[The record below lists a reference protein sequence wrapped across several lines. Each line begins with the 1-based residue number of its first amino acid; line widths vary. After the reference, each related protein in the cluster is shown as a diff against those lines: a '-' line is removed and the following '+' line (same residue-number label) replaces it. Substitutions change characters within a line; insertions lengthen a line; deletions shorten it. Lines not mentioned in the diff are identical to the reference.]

1 MEAKERKGESM
12 TQRQEVLQVEHPDR
26 VVWYQSLIG
35 EWSSQVPG
43 VLQEEDG
50 CIVAWVGSYTSQ
62 AGMRH
67 PEPTGVRALTVEV
80 ALEQLA
86 NDLYADL
93 QRDLTSLR
101 QMSVAAMSA
110 PHTGTYGR

>member
-1 MEAKERKGESM
+1 MFELG
-12 TQRQEVLQVEHPDR
+12 QIEHPDR
-26 VVWYQSLIG
+26 VVWYQSLIQ
-35 EWSSQVPG
+35 EWASQVPG
-43 VLQEEDG
+43 VEQRHAGEV
-50 CIVAWVGSYTSQ
+50 VAWVGPYTSQ

-101 QMSVAAMSA
+101 QMSVTAMSA
-110 PHTGTYGR
+110 LHTGTYG